1 MQGAQSPPLLKHCKT
16 RSKTHS
22 VQSLRQHVLS
32 VLKLGGGSVYGL
44 PQLLNWLATRD
55 EMGLCS
61 DPEEMEE
68 LMFIES
74 LAWERATLPTIG
86 KMLVKAAKDKKK
98 ARALAVQDQQAAL
111 RTHAVEREEER
122 RRGPDLSHIP
132 LTHTATTHKECTRKV
147 GHQIDCVLDAIRHDE
162 DDLDELIPLGLE
174 SLLEEIWTEP
184 ESPLSEVDAAPPEA
198 EPKVDAADTREQLEQ
213 QLQLPYR
220 PEGRPGLGL
229 AVSAI
234 PAPVET
240 TMPVAFQDER
250 SGWDK
255 VAEALPEEAARAGLL
270 SRLRN
275 VLLQA
280 PADSGIIQLSVADGQ
295 ALARL
300 LLLS

>member
-16 RSKTHS
+16 RSDTHS

-98 ARALAVQDQQAAL
+98 ARALAVPDQQAAMRL
-111 RTHAVEREEER
+111 ELAEREEAR
-122 RRGPDLSHIP
+122 RKGPDLSHIP
-132 LTHTATTHKECTRKV
+132 KPKQKRSSKKCGQKLAN
-147 GHQIDCVLDAIRHDE
+147 QIDELLLSIAHDE
-162 DDLDELIPLGLE
+162 DDLNELIPLELE
-174 SLLEEIWTEP
+174 ALLEEIRSEEP
-184 ESPLSEVDAAPPEA
+184 EVKPESGDPL
-198 EPKVDAADTREQLEQ
+198 RELLEH

-220 PEGRPGLGL
+220 KEDRPGLGL
-229 AVSAI
+229 AVAAQ
-234 PAPVET
+234 PAATEAMPVVLPVEKS
-240 TMPVAFQDER
+240 AWDE
-250 SGWDK
+250 
-255 VAEALPEEAARAGLL
+255 VAEAMPEEAARVGLA

-275 VLLQA
+275 VLRQA
-280 PADSGIIQLSVADGQ
+280 PAGEGVIRLTVADVQ
-295 ALARL
+295 ALARM
-300 LLLS
+300 LLS